1 MNNQDYYWT
10 QTGKRLVC
18 LTVKNYH
25 TVVNFFAQVKYSLDY
40 SQAGQN
46 MTAEGMTSISVSY
59 EVRRQLNTLRTFSGY
74 KSVNELLNDLIR
86 AHKITKMNGE
96 VEKLRERMK
105 AVADVDVEHLV
116 DRLNLS
122 PFRV

>member
-1 MNNQDYYWT
+1 
-10 QTGKRLVC
+10 
-18 LTVKNYH
+18 
-25 TVVNFFAQVKYSLDY
+25 
-40 SQAGQN
+40 

-59 EVRRQLNTLRTFSGY
+59 EVRRQLNTLRTLRGY
-74 KSVNELLNDLIR
+74 KSVDEFLTDLIR

-96 VEKLRERMK
+96 IEMLRERMK